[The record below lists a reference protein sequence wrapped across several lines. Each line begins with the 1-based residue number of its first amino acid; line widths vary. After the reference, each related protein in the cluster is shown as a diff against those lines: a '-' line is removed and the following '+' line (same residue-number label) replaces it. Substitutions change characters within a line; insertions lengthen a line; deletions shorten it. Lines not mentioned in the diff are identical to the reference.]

1 MPTPTPEDASKFA
14 EEMWEDIK
22 DEVDGA
28 ENSRYLAGV
37 KDIESGNYILMMMV
51 PSSALADAVG
61 PELHRTP
68 NNKKF
73 IAAISEEVLFDKT
86 AEIEREMPDADD
98 EEKNE
103 LMAEFLAS
111 FMPELFERAA
121 SMPELDI

>member
-1 MPTPTPEDASKFA
+1 MPAPTPDDASRFA

-22 DEVDGA
+22 DEVDEGK
-28 ENSRYLAGV
+28 NSRYLAGV
-37 KDIESGNYILMMMV
+37 KDVESGNYILMMMV
-51 PSSALADAVG
+51 PPSALADAMG
-61 PELHRTP
+61 PELYRTP

-73 IAAISEEVLFDKT
+73 IAAISEEVLFNKT
-86 AEIEREMPDADD
+86 LEIEKEMPDANA

-103 LMAEFLAS
+103 LMAEFLAE

>member
-1 MPTPTPEDASKFA
+1 MQAPTPDDASKFA

-22 DEVDGA
+22 DEVDGT

-51 PSSALADAVG
+51 PPSALVDAVG

-86 AEIEREMPDADD
+86 AEIEREMPDADN